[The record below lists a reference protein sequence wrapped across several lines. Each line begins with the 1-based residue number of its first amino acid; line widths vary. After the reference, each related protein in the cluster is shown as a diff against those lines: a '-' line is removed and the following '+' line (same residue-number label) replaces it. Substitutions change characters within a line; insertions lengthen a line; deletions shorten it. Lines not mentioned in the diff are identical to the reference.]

1 MTRPFACRGGPAEMA
16 GRNELVFVPLGGV
29 GEIGMNL
36 GLYGLG
42 PRGARKWLVVDF
54 GIAFAGPDLP
64 GVEVIYPDI
73 SFLEVERRNIA
84 GIVITHAHEDHY
96 GALVDLWPRLKVPV
110 YATPFAAGLLAAKG
124 QHDPGSK
131 GIPVKLIEAGGR
143 VQIGPFDV
151 EMIAVAHSIP
161 EPLALAIH
169 TPLGTVVHSGDWK
182 IDPVPL
188 IGWPADEKRL
198 RELGDEGVL
207 ALVCDSTNAMRDGR
221 SPREADVAQEIA
233 AVVREAPGRV
243 VFTTFASNVARVRAI
258 AEAAHAAGRHTVI
271 MGRALLRAID
281 VAAELGYMR
290 GLPPFLEAD
299 AFVELPRDKVVAIVT
314 GSQGEPRAALS
325 RAAED
330 DHAQL
335 ALSQGDTVVFS
346 SRAIPGNEKAIN
358 TIINNLVADGV
369 AVITDRD
376 RLVHASGHPRRDEL
390 AEIYSWLKP
399 GIVVP
404 VHGEA
409 MHLAAQAKFARQWG
423 AKVLET
429 VNGRMIR
436 LAPDP
441 AEKVDEVQS
450 GRLYR
455 DGNLIGDIDS
465 VGVPERRR
473 LAFSGHVSVALA
485 VSANGELLADPEIGL
500 AGLPLVDGGGAPFED
515 RILAAIHGALN
526 GIPKPRRRDAEVLR
540 EAVRRAVR
548 AEVRDSW
555 GKKPVCTVLLSV
567 L

>member
-1 MTRPFACRGGPAEMA
+1 MA

-42 PRGARKWLVVDF
+42 PRGARKWLIVDF

-96 GALVDLWPRLKVPV
+96 GALVDLWPRLKAPV
-110 YATPFAAGLLAAKG
+110 YATPFAAGLLAMKE
-124 QHDPGSK
+124 QHDPQTK
-131 GIPVKLIEAGGR
+131 GIPVTLIEAGGR

-151 EMIAVAHSIP
+151 EMVAVAHSIP

-169 TPLGTVVHSGDWK
+169 TPLGTIVHSGDWK
-182 IDPVPL
+182 IDPDPL

-207 ALVCDSTNAMRDGR
+207 ALICDSTNAMRDGR
-221 SPREADVAQEIA
+221 SPRERDVAREIA

-243 VFTTFASNVARVRAI
+243 VFTTFASNVGRVRAI

-281 VAAELGYMR
+281 VAGELGYMR

-335 ALSQGDTVVFS
+335 ALSKGDTVVFS

-358 TIINNLVADGV
+358 AIINNLAAEGV
-369 AVITDRD
+369 TVITDRD

-399 GIVVP
+399 AIIVP

-409 MHLAAQAKFARQWG
+409 MHLAAQAKFAREWG
-423 AKVLET
+423 ATRVLET

-441 AEKVDEVQS
+441 AENVDEVPA

-455 DGNLIGDIDS
+455 DGNLIGDIDA

-473 LAFSGHVSVALA
+473 LAFAGHVSVALA
-485 VSANGELLADPEIGL
+485 ISQKGELLADPEVAL
-500 AGLPLVDGGGAPFED
+500 SGLPLYDGGGASFED
-515 RILAAIHGALN
+515 SVLSAIRGALD
-526 GIPKPRRRDAEVLR
+526 GVPKSRRRDPEVLR

-555 GKKPVCTVLLSV
+555 GKKPVCTVLITV